1 MATKDEIEEELN
13 EKLGLGIEWSQLK
26 KDDLKEIRD
35 GLEDEEFVKK
45 FVAVHVNSKAG
56 DMAQEQ
62 IEGWKPGQGLQMI
75 AQLQSDEK
83 NPMDFFM

>member
-13 EKLGLGIEWSQLK
+13 EKLGMGIEWSELK
-26 KDDLKEIRD
+26 KDDLTTIRD

-62 IEGWKPGQGLQMI
+62 VEGWQPGQGLQML
-75 AQLQSDEK
+75 AQVQNNEK
-83 NPMDFFM
+83 NPLDFLM